1 MILEF
6 QINLKIIYN
15 LFSFNKK
22 EINKNNINILW
33 INYIKKIKLWK
44 VKINIILFN
53 SNISINR
60 FENSVKPEY
69 KIKINRKHRKTL
81 KKFEYT

>member
-33 INYIKKIKLWK
+33 INYIKKIKLCK

-60 FENSVKPEY
+60 FENSVKPEC